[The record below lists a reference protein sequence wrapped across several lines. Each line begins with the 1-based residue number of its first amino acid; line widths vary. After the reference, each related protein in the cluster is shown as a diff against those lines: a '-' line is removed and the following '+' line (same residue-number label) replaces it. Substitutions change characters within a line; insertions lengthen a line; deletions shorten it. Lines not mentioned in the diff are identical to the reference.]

1 MRQSA
6 ASWTQRLQSGQALQQ
21 LTELAGLKRGS
32 GGGASRMA
40 LATFAIRVGGAALAY
55 LSQIIL
61 ARLMGPFEY
70 GIFSLVWTWVIVL
83 GIAAC
88 AGFSSSPNRFIPEY
102 RKTSDFGRLRGFLT
116 ASRLIAL
123 GTGAAIAL
131 LGIGLIQLL
140 DGYIESYY
148 VLPASLVLLA
158 LPVFALGGVQDGIA
172 RSYDWSSL
180 AMLPTYIWRPLM
192 MLVLI
197 VVLILSGEPETAVT
211 AALGAVAATVLVA
224 LWQMWRLN
232 NRLARSMPSA
242 RRQGDMPVWLAV
254 SLPMLLVEGFMQLVT
269 SADVIM
275 VSFWHAPD
283 DVAVYFAASKTLAL
297 VHFVYFAVR
306 AASAHRFSS
315 FLHADDM
322 DGLKDYARRTTRW
335 TFWPSVAAG
344 GLLLLAAPLLL
355 SLFGKDFTAG
365 YPVLAI
371 LTLGVLI
378 RASVGPADAL
388 LTMTGHQKSCAAI
401 YAVAFMSNVALNC
414 LFIPIFGLA
423 GAAIATAL
431 AVVIEAGSLAI
442 AARRKLG
449 LSIFIFAP
457 APVSGSAER

>member
-1 MRQSA
+1 M
-6 ASWTQRLQSGQALQQ
+6 QQ
-21 LTELAGLKRGS
+21 LVELAGLKRGS
-32 GGGASRMA
+32 AGGASRMA

-61 ARLMGPFEY
+61 ARLMGAHEY
-70 GIFSLVWTWVIVL
+70 GIYSLAWTWVIVL

-102 RKTSDFGRLRGFLT
+102 RKAEDFGRLRGFLT
-116 ASRLIAL
+116 SSRLIAL
-123 GTGAAIAL
+123 ATGAVIAL
-131 LGIGLIQLL
+131 LGIGLIQAL

-180 AMLPTYIWRPLM
+180 AMLPTYIWRPLL
-192 MLVLI
+192 MLALI
-197 VVLILSGEPETAVT
+197 VALILAGEPASATT
-211 AALGAVAATVLVA
+211 AAAGAVAATVLVA
-224 LWQMWRLN
+224 IWQMWRLN
-232 NRLARSMPSA
+232 SRLSRSVPKVA
-242 RRQGDMPVWLAV
+242 RQGDMPVWLAV

-275 VSFWHAPD
+275 VSFWHTPD
-283 DVAVYFAASKTLAL
+283 EVAVYFAASKTLAL

-315 FLHADDM
+315 FIHANDQA
-322 DGLKDYARRTTRW
+322 GLEAYVRRTTRW

-355 SLFGKDFTAG
+355 SLFGKDFAEG

-371 LTLGVLI
+371 LTLGVLS

-388 LTMTGHQKSCAAI
+388 LTMTGHQKTCAVI
-401 YAVAFMSNVALNC
+401 YAVAFMSNLALNC

-423 GAAIATAL
+423 GAALATAL
-431 AVVIEAGSLAI
+431 AVVIEAGSLAF

-457 APVSGSAER
+457 APGSGSAER